1 MEADD
6 TYQKELDDASKTC
19 VYIPPRKPRKQ
30 RLYGAQRNASSKHV
44 GGRAREE
51 RSNGDRS
58 RIDEYELRMRAYRAA
73 WDRCLSRVQS
83 ILRRLQAPIV
93 QEVTAKV
100 ARAYVDVL
108 PGLPYPELPVI
119 ALHGANSSLVGDI
132 ASQLE
137 HGETAVPNGTRNSG
151 RSSPPASLQV
161 HLDPAECGSVLNM
174 MKGVITGFVDRAPG
188 PKRKPTTSLA
198 NFDVNLLRVW
208 HAAQEGRPGLVVF
221 LHDFEKFDVHVVQDV
236 FYICS
241 MHVPQLPL
249 VFVLLM
255 ASPPA
260 PSFLHSAYP
269 RSTLALLRVHPVVAS
284 SGVAMIKE
292 VLNKTL
298 FDPDFDPYIAL
309 GPTIL
314 EFITDF
320 VMRHSASPDVLVSL
334 LQLAYMKHFTH
345 PLSLLALD
353 HHVTRILTSETL
365 ATSPELRPLVEAL
378 QVRLLT
384 ATAPETQGRSRP
396 TTPTSPRRLNFVSR
410 GAKTTTG
417 SARDLLECV
426 SDARLE
432 FHRQARRMRIAY
444 RIAVIAERVALGESH
459 PNPGKG
465 NEGGGRL
472 DSLEALSAV
481 LRGRAGSQI
490 RYVCM
495 AVKKLPQPKLRTLF
509 QQLHAFLWELDSAEV
524 KRDEEEARVFIVA
537 KLNQLPPESEDPETG
552 DDQLPPAQ
560 TPAVKQ
566 LATAL
571 GDWLQT
577 YIEERLVRLDEQTL
591 WDVWY
596 TGNTPFPSE
605 LINPAPRPTV
615 VAALLHPYDFAH
627 AHAGLVRA
635 TEDASASVMR
645 MGEDPP
651 HEPELW
657 ELPDTSIAFRRY
669 VEAGRMVNVYDW
681 FESFAV
687 VLETQRK
694 KLRKKARRAEQQAS
708 SRANG
713 TRTPRKG
720 RASSRSNS
728 RAKMDQDQDMDD
740 DEEDEEEEMDEE
752 EEERWKVEVQAR
764 FIRALHE
771 LDYMGFVKHTGRK
784 PDHVI
789 RTIYDVPD

>member
-1 MEADD
+1 MMEVDD
-6 TYQKELDDASKTC
+6 TYQKDLDDASKTC
-19 VYIPPRKPRKQ
+19 VYIPPRKPRGK
-30 RLYGAQRNASSKHV
+30 
-44 GGRAREE
+44 AREE
-51 RSNGDRS
+51 RLNGDRTHS
-58 RIDEYELRMRAYRAA
+58 QVDEYELRMRAYRAA
-73 WDRCLSRVQS
+73 WGRCLNRVQS
-83 ILRRLQAPIV
+83 ILRRLQAPV
-93 QEVTAKV
+93 VEEVTTKV
-100 ARAYVDVL
+100 TRAYVDVL

-132 ASQLE
+132 ASRLE
-137 HGETAVPNGTRNSG
+137 HGEAAPQNGTRDSTH
-151 RSSPPASLQV
+151 SAAPASLQV
-161 HLDPAECGSVLNM
+161 HLDPAECGSVMNM
-174 MKGVITGFVDRAPG
+174 MKGIVTGFVDRAPSV
-188 PKRKPTTSLA
+188 KRKPTASLA
-198 NFDVNLLRVW
+198 NFDINLLRVW
-208 HAAQEGRPGLVVF
+208 HAAQEERPGLVVF

-249 VFVLLM
+249 VFILLM
-255 ASPPA
+255 ASPPV
-260 PSFLHSAYP
+260 PSFLHSAYA
-269 RSTLALLRVHPVVAS
+269 RSTLALLRIHPVVAS
-284 SGVAMIKE
+284 SGVAMVKE
-292 VLNKTL
+292 VLTKTL
-298 FDPDFDPYIAL
+298 FDPDFDPYIVL
-309 GPTIL
+309 GPSML
-314 EFITDF
+314 EYITDF

-353 HHVTRILTSETL
+353 HHITHVLTSETL
-365 ATSPELRPLVEAL
+365 TASPELRPLVEAL

-384 ATAPETQGRSRP
+384 ATSGEAQARSRP

-417 SARDLLECV
+417 SAHDLLECV

-432 FHRQARRMRIAY
+432 FHRHARRMRVAY
-444 RIAVIAERVALGESH
+444 RIATIAERVALGDSQ
-459 PNPGKG
+459 G
-465 NEGGGRL
+465 NSGRSAEGGGRL
-472 DSLEALSAV
+472 DNLEALSAV
-481 LRGRAGSQI
+481 LRGRASSQV

-495 AVKKLPQPKLRTLF
+495 AVKKLPIPKLRTLL
-509 QQLHAFLWELDSAEV
+509 QQLHAFLWELDSSEV

-537 KLNQLPPESEDPETG
+537 KLNQLPPESEDPEAG
-552 DDQLPPAQ
+552 DDQLPVPQ
-560 TPAVKQ
+560 TPVVKQ
-566 LATAL
+566 LATDL
-571 GDWLQT
+571 SDWLQT

-591 WDVWY
+591 WDIWY

-627 AHAGLVRA
+627 AHAELVRA
-635 TEDASASVMR
+635 TTDASAPGNESTVH
-645 MGEDPP
+645 MGEGPP

-694 KLRKKARRAEQQAS
+694 KIRKRAKRAEQPPL
-708 SRANG
+708 RANG
-713 TRTPRKG
+713 KHTAQKG
-720 RASSRSNS
+720 RARSRSNS
-728 RAKMDQDQDMDD
+728 RAGMEVDQDQDMNDD
-740 DEEDEEEEMDEE
+740 DEEEDDDMDEE

>member
-1 MEADD
+1 
-6 TYQKELDDASKTC
+6 
-19 VYIPPRKPRKQ
+19 
-30 RLYGAQRNASSKHV
+30 
-44 GGRAREE
+44 
-51 RSNGDRS
+51 
-58 RIDEYELRMRAYRAA
+58 MRAYRAA
-73 WDRCLSRVQS
+73 WDRCLDRVQS

-93 QEVTAKV
+93 EEVTTRV

-119 ALHGANSSLVGDI
+119 ALHGASSSLVGDI
-132 ASQLE
+132 ASRLE
-137 HGETAVPNGTRNSG
+137 HGEATTQNGTRDSTH
-151 RSSPPASLQV
+151 RASPTSLQV
-161 HLDPAECGSVLNM
+161 HLDPAECGTVMNM
-174 MKGVITGFVDRAPG
+174 MKGIVTGFVDPG
-188 PKRKPTTSLA
+188 PKRKPTASLA
-198 NFDVNLLRVW
+198 NFDINLLRAW

-236 FYICS
+236 

-255 ASPPA
+255 ASPPV
-260 PSFLHSAYP
+260 PSFLHSAYS

-284 SGVAMIKE
+284 SGVAMVKE
-292 VLNKTL
+292 VLTKTL

-309 GPTIL
+309 GPAVL

-320 VMRHSASPDVLVSL
+320 VMRHSASPDVL
-334 LQLAYMKHFTH
+334 LAYMKHFTH
-345 PLSLLALD
+345 PLSLLASD
-353 HHVTRILTSETL
+353 RHVEHVLTSETL

-384 ATAPETQGRSRP
+384 ATTPESQSRSRP

-417 SARDLLECV
+417 TAQDLLECV

-432 FHRQARRMRIAY
+432 FHKHARRMRVAY
-444 RIAVIAERVALGESH
+444 RIATIAERVALGESQSNSGR
-459 PNPGKG
+459 NP
-465 NEGGGRL
+465 ESGGRL
-472 DSLEALSAV
+472 DSLETLSAL

-495 AVKKLPQPKLRTLF
+495 AVKKLPLPRLRTLF
-509 QQLHAFLWELDSAEV
+509 QQLHAFLWELNSAEI
-524 KRDEEEARVFIVA
+524 KREEEEARVFIVA
-537 KLNQLPPESEDPETG
+537 KLNQLPPESEDPEAG
-552 DDQLPPAQ
+552 EDQLPVPQ

-591 WDVWY
+591 WDIWY

-627 AHAGLVRA
+627 AHAELVRA
-635 TEDASASVMR
+635 TADTSAPGSDTMVR
-645 MGEDPP
+645 MGEGPP

-687 VLETQRK
+687 VLETQRR
-694 KLRKKARRAEQQAS
+694 KLRKKAQRAEQQTPRANGKRTAGNGRARSRSS
-708 SRANG
+708 SRAG
-713 TRTPRKG
+713 MG
-720 RASSRSNS
+720 V
-728 RAKMDQDQDMDD
+728 DQDQDMNDD
-740 DEEDEEEEMDEE
+740 DEEEEEEEMNEE
-752 EEERWKVEVQAR
+752 EEERWKVEVQVR